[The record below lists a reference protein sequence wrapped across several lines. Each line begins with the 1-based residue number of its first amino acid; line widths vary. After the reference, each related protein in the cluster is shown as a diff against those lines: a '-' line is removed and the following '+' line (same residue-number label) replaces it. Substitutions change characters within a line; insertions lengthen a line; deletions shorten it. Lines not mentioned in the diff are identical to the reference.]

1 MYEKKINILNQFDRE
16 LSNESFRY
24 NVIFASLTIVI
35 IFMLLFIKKSY
46 YYQNI
51 IDFKDNQN
59 ATIVVNKSDADII
72 KNYNILIYNN
82 LSMKYNIEKI
92 EEMDDAYLFSIHFD
106 IGVSIKSNIYKI
118 LLYEESL
125 FKYVTRIIG
134 G

>member
-16 LSNESFRY
+16 LSHESFKY
-24 NVIFASLTIVI
+24 NVLFASLIIVI
-35 IFMLLFIKKSY
+35 IFMLLFIKKTY

-51 IDFKDNQN
+51 IID
-59 ATIVVNKSDADII
+59 
-72 KNYNILIYNN
+72 
-82 LSMKYNIEKI
+82 KI
-92 EEMDDAYLFSIHFD
+92 EERDDVYLFSIHFD

>member
-16 LSNESFRY
+16 LSHDSFKY
-24 NVIFASLTIVI
+24 NVIFASLIIVI
-35 IFMLLFIKKSY
+35 IFMLLFIKKTY

-51 IDFKDNQN
+51 IEFKDNKT
-59 ATIVVNKSDADII
+59 ATIMVRKNDADII
-72 KNYNILIYNN
+72 KNHNTLIFNN
-82 LSMKYNIEKI
+82 LSMKYNIDKI
-92 EEMDDAYLFSIHFD
+92 EEMDDIYLFSIHFD

>member
-16 LSNESFRY
+16 LSHESFKY
-24 NVIFASLTIVI
+24 NVLFASLTIVI
-35 IFMLLFIKKSY
+35 IFMLLFIKKTC

-51 IDFKDNQN
+51 IQFKDNKN
-59 ATIVVNKSDADII
+59 ATIMVSMSDVDII
-72 KNYNILIYNN
+72 KNHNTLIFNN
-82 LSMKYNIEKI
+82 LSMKYNIDKI
-92 EEMDDAYLFSIHFD
+92 EEMEDVYLFSIHFD
-106 IGVSIKSNIYKI
+106 IEVSIKSNVYKI

>member
-16 LSNESFRY
+16 LSHESFKY
-24 NVIFASLTIVI
+24 NVLFASLTIVI
-35 IFMLLFIKKSY
+35 IFMLLFIKKTY

-51 IDFKDNQN
+51 IQFKDNKN
-59 ATIVVNKSDADII
+59 ATIMVSMSDVDII
-72 KNYNILIYNN
+72 KNHNTLIFNN
-82 LSMKYNIEKI
+82 LSMKYNIDKI
-92 EEMDDAYLFSIHFD
+92 EEMEDVYLFSIHFD
-106 IGVSIKSNIYKI
+106 IEVSIKSNVYKI

>member
-16 LSNESFRY
+16 LSHESFKY
-24 NVIFASLTIVI
+24 NVLFASLTIVI
-35 IFMLLFIKKSY
+35 IFMLLFIKKPY

-59 ATIVVNKSDADII
+59 ATIMVNKSDADII
-72 KNYNILIYNN
+72 KNHNTLIFNN